1 MSKTR
6 YEVSYTAPVAAT
18 PTTVYRVIADY
29 HDGHPRI
36 LPSAF
41 RNMVV
46 EKGGVGAGTQTRFE
60 VHAFGQTQSI
70 RHEVFEPEPGR
81 VMTESDLH
89 SPMKTTWTL
98 TPDGAGCLV
107 RIATDWTSAGGFQGF
122 IERLFA
128 PGVMRKVYR
137 DELVRLDRYARQ
149 QAGA

>member
-60 VHAFGQTQSI
+60 VHAFGHVT
-70 RHEVFEPEPGR
+70 HG
-81 VMTESDLH
+81 L
-89 SPMKTTWTL
+89 TL
-98 TPDGAGCLV
+98 VSYFFSLV
-107 RIATDWTSAGGFQGF
+107 HKG
-122 IERLFA
+122 L
-128 PGVMRKVYR
+128 
-137 DELVRLDRYARQ
+137 
-149 QAGA
+149 